1 MDIYRSVASKQV
13 EDFFHIFVAF
23 SENGSTLL
31 HKFFKSSLVDPSDS
45 PLRLLFSLSL
55 QLVVGHG
62 DNGQYE
68 IDEVEGTE
76 EDVDHEENDV
86 PRSGRAQR
94 DLVEVL
100 PKVLR
105 HESEGTKVGGAEA
118 VKAGVA
124 VVGIGPLALQTSGAD
139 RALARPGR
147 VAAHDV
153 IVAELW
159 MRVPG
164 AFVPHPVVPRLV
176 CFISPFAST
185 LRFGKVS
192 DADLAEHAHVDL
204 QAEQGEDGQDEGG
217 EDYHIAQVLHRV
229 DDGTDDSLEAGDHSH
244 GLERPEHT
252 ERSQGRERA
261 QVDGDRHVRHPDH
274 ADVQP
279 VPRIAQIR
287 VIVHEKAASQYLTC
301 GLVRVDGSKYHFCR
315 RGVPE
320 TTGRH
325 ALPTGYEK

>member
-1 MDIYRSVASKQV
+1 MPLQ
-13 EDFFHIFVAF
+13 FV
-23 SENGSTLL
+23 
-31 HKFFKSSLVDPSDS
+31 V
-45 PLRLLFSLSL
+45 R
-55 QLVVGHG
+55 HG

-76 EDVDHEENDV
+76 EDVDHEEDDV

-118 VKAGVA
+118 VKVSVTIVGVR
-124 VVGIGPLALQTSGAD
+124 PLALKTGRAE
-139 RALARPGR
+139 RALPRPRR

-153 IVAELW
+153 IVELGVD
-159 MRVPG
+159 VPG
-164 AFVPHPVVPRLV
+164 SFISYPLVPCFVGKVARRVAPVPRV
-176 CFISPFAST
+176 FEGI
-185 LRFGKVS
+185 VY
-192 DADLAEHAHVDL
+192 DADLAEDAHVNL
-204 QAEQGEDGQDEGG
+204 QPEQGEDGQDEGG

-229 DDGTDDSLEAGDHSH
+229 DDGTHDSLEAGDHSH

-252 ERSQGRERA
+252 ERSQGRKRA

-279 VPRIAQIR
+279 VPRIPQVR
-287 VIVHEKAASQYLTC
+287 VFVHEKAARQ
-301 GLVRVDGSKYHFCR
+301 
-315 RGVPE
+315 
-320 TTGRH
+320 
-325 ALPTGYEK
+325 